1 MSLSPDTLVARA
13 LGGRAS
19 DTGAFPAP
27 VSLGVTYVRDADYRL
42 PAAMAY
48 QRDQGSPGFA
58 QVERL
63 LAELEHGT
71 DALLMSSG
79 MAACTAVFQALPA
92 GSRVVVPQVMY
103 FGLTKWLR
111 TFGVDQGLDVVEVPT
126 GDLDAIGVA
135 LRAAP
140 TALLWIETP
149 ANPTWA
155 VTDVAAAAD
164 LAAAAGAVLAVDN
177 TVPTPVHTNP
187 LRLGAGIVMHSCTKY
202 LNGHDD
208 VVAGALV
215 TDGSVPELWSRIQ
228 LQRQLAGQVPGSLEA
243 YLLQRGMRT
252 LTVRM
257 RAISQSASA
266 FAEHFSEHPAV
277 ERVAYPGLAS
287 DPGHK
292 VAQSQMTGGYSGML
306 SVFLRGGRE
315 VALETAKATELFLP
329 ATSLG
334 GTASLIEHRFT
345 FEGPGSRSPENM
357 VRISIG
363 LEDTAE
369 LIADLDQAISRAR
382 TVA

>member
-48 QRDQGSPGFA
+48 QRDHGSPGFA
-58 QVERL
+58 QVEQL
-63 LAELEHGT
+63 LAALEHGT

-92 GSRVVVPQVMY
+92 GSRVIVPQVMY

-111 TFGVDQGLDVVEVPT
+111 TFGADQGLEVVEVPT
-126 GDLDAIGVA
+126 GDLDAIREA
-135 LRAAP
+135 LHAAP

-155 VTDVAAAAD
+155 VTDVAAAAE

-187 LRLGAGIVMHSCTKY
+187 LRLGASIVMHSCTKY

-228 LQRQLAGQVPGSLEA
+228 LQRQLAGQVPGSIEA

-257 RAISQSASA
+257 RAISQSALA
-266 FAEHFSEHPAV
+266 FAEHFNEHPAV

-292 VAQSQMTGGYSGML
+292 VAQSQMIGGYSGML
-306 SVFLRGGRE
+306 SVFLHGGRE
-315 VALETAKATELFLP
+315 VALRTAKATELFLP

-363 LEDTAE
+363 LEDTTE